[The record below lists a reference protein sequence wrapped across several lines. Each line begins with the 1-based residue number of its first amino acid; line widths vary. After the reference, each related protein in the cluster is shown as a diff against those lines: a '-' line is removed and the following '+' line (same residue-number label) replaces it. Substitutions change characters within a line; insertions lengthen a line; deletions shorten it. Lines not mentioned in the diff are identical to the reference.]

1 MARLQLSIF
10 GVPLS
15 GKWSMGER
23 GQGPLP
29 DLKIVL
35 RLQ

>member
-15 GKWSMGER
+15 GQWSMGER